1 MSLTEKVWGNVT
13 VKDIGV
19 AIGNFLV
26 FISIFLP
33 WYTAN
38 IYGEEKVYT
47 GIYLASNF
55 YTFWLLY
62 LLPMIGGMGLIG
74 GIMYAVNKKIFE
86 KSPKMIA
93 LIFAVLILVITFIAM
108 FLVPPTLY
116 TPIIDSM
123 SIGGYTALTGGI
135 ISLILTIFR

>member
-1 MSLTEKVWGNVT
+1 MSLTDKVWGNVT
-13 VKDIGV
+13 VKDIGI
-19 AIGNFLV
+19 AIGNFLA

-33 WYTAN
+33 WYSVN

-74 GIMYAVNKKIFE
+74 GIMYAVNKRIVE

-93 LIFAVLILVITFIAM
+93 LIFSVLILVITFIGM
-108 FLVPPTLY
+108 FLVPPTLH
-116 TPIIDSM
+116 TPLLDSLG
-123 SIGGYTALTGGI
+123 IGGYTALTGGI
-135 ISLILTIFR
+135 IALLLTIFK